1 MLSRGKPGLRIEAGL
16 IDAINEAAV
25 QTYPNEFVAALR
37 AEKGVINELLML
49 PGTISGETSG
59 TLMLHM
65 LPIDF
70 SVVGSVH
77 SHPGYSARPSEADL
91 AFFSHF
97 GSVHIITCLPFD
109 RTSYRVYNLN
119 GERIELPVIE
129 G

>member
-1 MLSRGKPGLRIEAGL
+1 MLSPDKKGLRIDGGL
-16 IDAINEAAV
+16 LDAINEAAV

-49 PGTISGETSG
+49 PGTISGERSG
-59 TLMLHM
+59 ILHLHM

-77 SHPGYSARPSEADL
+77 SHPGHSARPSDADL
-91 AFFSHF
+91 AFFSYF

-109 RTSYRVYNLN
+109 RTSWRAYNLR
-119 GERIELPVIE
+119 GERIELKVE

>member
-1 MLSRGKPGLRIEAGL
+1 MLNPDKAMRIDAGL

-49 PGTISGETSG
+49 PGTISGATSG
-59 TLMLHM
+59 ILQLHM
-65 LPIDF
+65 MPIDF

-77 SHPGYSARPSEADL
+77 SHPGHSARPSEADL

-97 GSVHIITCLPFD
+97 GSIHSITCLPFD
-109 RTSYRVYNLN
+109 RTSWRVYNLR
-119 GERIELPVIE
+119 GERIELQVVE
-129 G
+129 D

>member
-1 MLSRGKPGLRIEAGL
+1 MLSQDKAMRIDAGL

-25 QTYPNEFVAALR
+25 QTYPNEFIAALR

-59 TLMLHM
+59 ILQLHM
-65 LPIDF
+65 MPIDF

-77 SHPGYSARPSEADL
+77 SHPGHSARPSEADL

-109 RTSYRVYNLN
+109 RTSWRVYNLY
-119 GERIELPVIE
+119 GQRIELQVVE
-129 G
+129 D